1 MEIRKD
7 YYPDDLA
14 LMLFDLMGAD
24 DEDWKEDGN
33 FRKCVD
39 CLYDLM
45 ACAEN
50 PMNNEHFRTMW
61 EIMQRI
67 AERHERGYIGLTE
80 EGKRWCGE

>member
-39 CLYDLM
+39 SLYNLM
-45 ACAEN
+45 AYAESF
-50 PMNNEHFRTMW
+50 NNTNERTMW
-61 EIMQRI
+61 EILQRI